1 MEPKTKKQ
9 RSLYIPYAGPVLL
22 EFPLLNKGSAFSME
36 ERRNFNLL
44 GLLPE
49 VVETIEEQ
57 AERAWIQYQGFKTEI
72 DKHIYLRNIQDT
84 NETLF
89 YRLVNNHLDE
99 MMPVIY
105 TPTVGA
111 ACERFSEI
119 YRRSRG
125 VFISYQNRH
134 NMDDILQNVP
144 NHNIKVI
151 VVTDG
156 ERILG
161 LGDQGIGGMGIP
173 IGKLSLYTAC
183 GGISPAYTLPVV
195 LDVGTNNQQ
204 LLNDPLYMGW
214 RNPRITD
221 DEYYEF
227 VDEFIQAV
235 KQRWPDVLLQFEDF
249 AQKNAMPLLNR
260 YRNEICSFNDDIQGT
275 AAVTVGTLIAASRA
289 AGGQLSEKKIVFLG
303 AGSAGCG
310 IAEMIIAQTQ
320 REGLSEEAARQKV
333 FMVDRFGL
341 LTDKMPNLLPF
352 QTKLVQKRENLSD
365 WDTDSDVLSL
375 LDVVR
380 NVKPDILIGVSGQT
394 GLFTEEIIRE
404 MHKHCPRPIVMP
416 LSNPTSRVEATPQD
430 IIAWTEGNALVATG
444 SPFNPVVWKDK
455 IYPIAQCN
463 NAFIF
468 PGIGLGV
475 IASGASRITDEML
488 MSASETLAQYSPL
501 VLNGEG
507 LVLPELKDIQKV
519 SRAIAFAVGKM
530 AQQQGVAVKT
540 SAEAL
545 QQAIDDNFC
554 CGVCHTDLHVKNG
567 DFGDKT
573 GVILGH
579 EGIGVVAEVGPG
591 VTSLKPGDRAS
602 VAWFYEGCGHCE
614 YCNSGNETL
623 CRSVKNAGYS
633 VDGGMA
639 EECIVVADYAVKV
652 PDGLDSAAASSIT
665 CAGVTTYKAV
675 KLSKIRPGQW
685 IAIYG
690 LGGLGNL
697 ALQYAKNVFNAKVIA
712 IDVNDEQL
720 KLATKMGADLA
731 INSRTED
738 AAKIVQEKAGGAH
751 AAVVTAVAKAAFN
764 SAVDAVRAGGRVVAV
779 GLPPE
784 SMSLDIPRL
793 VLDGIEVVGSLVGTR
808 QDLTEAFQFAAEGK
822 VVPKVA
828 LRPLEDINTIFTE
841 MEEGKIR
848 GRMVIDF
855 RR

>member
-1 MEPKTKKQ
+1 MIFPNLKKN

-36 ERRNFNLL
+36 ERRSFNLL

-89 YRLVNNHLDE
+89 YRLVENHLDE

-119 YRRSRG
+119 YRRARG
-125 VFISYQNRH
+125 VFISWENRE
-134 NMDDILQNVP
+134 NIDDILQNVP

-204 LLNDPLYMGW
+204 LLNDPLYMGA
-214 RNPRITD
+214 RHPRITD
-221 DEYYEF
+221 DEYYQF
-227 VDEFIQAV
+227 VDDFIQAV
-235 KQRWPDVLLQFEDF
+235 KSRWPNVLLQFEDF
-249 AQKNAMPLLNR
+249 AQKNAMPLLTR

-289 AGGQLSEKKIVFLG
+289 AGSQLSEQKIVFLG

-310 IAEMIIAQTQ
+310 IAEQIIAQTQ
-320 REGLSEEAARQKV
+320 REGLSEELARSRI

-341 LTDKMPNLLPF
+341 LTDQMPNLLSF
-352 QTKLVQKRENLSD
+352 QTKLTQKRDGLLAQ
-365 WDTDSDVLSL
+365 WDTQEEVLSL

-380 NVKPDILIGVSGQT
+380 NVKPDILIGVSGQS

-430 IIAWTEGNALVATG
+430 IISWTDGNALVATG
-444 SPFNPVVWKDK
+444 SPFDPGVWKDK
-455 IYPIAQCN
+455 TYPIAQCN
-463 NAFIF
+463 NSYIF

-475 IASGASRITDEML
+475 IASGATRITDEML
-488 MSASETLAQYSPL
+488 MSASETLAKHSPL
-501 VLNGEG
+501 VNNGEG
-507 LVLPELKDIQKV
+507 LVLPELKDIHTV

-530 AQQQGVAVKT
+530 AQQQGVAVNT
-540 SAEAL
+540 SADAL
-545 QQAIDDNFC
+545 TQAINDNFWEPEYR
-554 CGVCHTDLHVKNG
+554 NYRR
-567 DFGDKT
+567 
-573 GVILGH
+573 
-579 EGIGVVAEVGPG
+579 
-591 VTSLKPGDRAS
+591 TS
-602 VAWFYEGCGHCE
+602 
-614 YCNSGNETL
+614 
-623 CRSVKNAGYS
+623 
-633 VDGGMA
+633 
-639 EECIVVADYAVKV
+639 I
-652 PDGLDSAAASSIT
+652 
-665 CAGVTTYKAV
+665 
-675 KLSKIRPGQW
+675 
-685 IAIYG
+685 
-690 LGGLGNL
+690 
-697 ALQYAKNVFNAKVIA
+697 
-712 IDVNDEQL
+712 
-720 KLATKMGADLA
+720 
-731 INSRTED
+731 
-738 AAKIVQEKAGGAH
+738 
-751 AAVVTAVAKAAFN
+751 
-764 SAVDAVRAGGRVVAV
+764 
-779 GLPPE
+779 
-784 SMSLDIPRL
+784 
-793 VLDGIEVVGSLVGTR
+793 
-808 QDLTEAFQFAAEGK
+808 
-822 VVPKVA
+822 
-828 LRPLEDINTIFTE
+828 
-841 MEEGKIR
+841 
-848 GRMVIDF
+848 
-855 RR
+855 

>member
-1 MEPKTKKQ
+1 MLLKYKKN

-22 EFPLLNKGSAFSME
+22 EFPLLNKGSAFSLE

-57 AERAWIQYQGFKTEI
+57 AERAWLQYQGFKTDI

-89 YRLVNNHLDE
+89 YRLVENHLDE

-119 YRRSRG
+119 YRRARG
-125 VFISYQNRH
+125 VFISYENRH
-134 NMDDILQNVP
+134 MMDDILQNVSA
-144 NHNIKVI
+144 HNIKVI

-214 RNPRITD
+214 RHPRISG

-275 AAVTVGTLIAASRA
+275 AAVTVGTLIAASHA
-289 AGGQLSEKKIVFLG
+289 AGSQLSNQKIVFLG

-310 IAEMIIAQTQ
+310 IAEQIVAQTQ
-320 REGLSEEAARQKV
+320 REGLSEAAARQKV
-333 FMVDRFGL
+333 YMVDRFGL
-341 LTDKMPNLLPF
+341 LTDQMPNLLSF
-352 QTKLVQKRENLSD
+352 QSKLVQKQENIQHWETSGD
-365 WDTDSDVLSL
+365 AISL

-404 MHKHCPRPIVMP
+404 MHKYCPRPIVMP

-430 IIAWTEGNALVATG
+430 IITWTDGNALVATG
-444 SPFNPVVWKDK
+444 SPFPPVQWKDK
-455 IYPIAQCN
+455 VYPIAQCN
-463 NAFIF
+463 NAYIF
-468 PGIGLGV
+468 PGVGLGV
-475 IASGASRITDEML
+475 IAAGASRITDEML
-488 MSASETLAQYSPL
+488 MAASETLAEHSPL
-501 VLNGEG
+501 RTNDNGM
-507 LVLPELKDIQKV
+507 VLPGLDQIQHV
-519 SRAIAFAVGKM
+519 SRAIAFAVGQV
-530 AQQQGVAVKT
+530 AQQEGVAVKT

-545 QQAIDDNFC
+545 QQAIDDNFWRP
-554 CGVCHTDLHVKNG
+554 
-567 DFGDKT
+567 
-573 GVILGH
+573 
-579 EGIGVVAEVGPG
+579 EYRSYRR
-591 VTSLKPGDRAS
+591 TS
-602 VAWFYEGCGHCE
+602 
-614 YCNSGNETL
+614 
-623 CRSVKNAGYS
+623 
-633 VDGGMA
+633 
-639 EECIVVADYAVKV
+639 I
-652 PDGLDSAAASSIT
+652 
-665 CAGVTTYKAV
+665 
-675 KLSKIRPGQW
+675 
-685 IAIYG
+685 
-690 LGGLGNL
+690 
-697 ALQYAKNVFNAKVIA
+697 
-712 IDVNDEQL
+712 
-720 KLATKMGADLA
+720 
-731 INSRTED
+731 
-738 AAKIVQEKAGGAH
+738 
-751 AAVVTAVAKAAFN
+751 
-764 SAVDAVRAGGRVVAV
+764 
-779 GLPPE
+779 
-784 SMSLDIPRL
+784 
-793 VLDGIEVVGSLVGTR
+793 
-808 QDLTEAFQFAAEGK
+808 
-822 VVPKVA
+822 
-828 LRPLEDINTIFTE
+828 
-841 MEEGKIR
+841 
-848 GRMVIDF
+848 
-855 RR
+855 